1 MINVRSES
9 NRSYRGTKVQTYFW
23 ATPFYRPCLERA
35 GIKTTTN
42 CILYTSIGEFL
53 QRLGDNSKFFG
64 ELRENFHETYGE
76 YPDPKQAMAWKS
88 SLRYLGSVLREEESL
103 KNLSILLEYKLPFSG
118 ERIDALLLG
127 RGKSK
132 PLAFVFELKGWN
144 HAKPFCEDFV
154 DTDIGRQVHPEYQL
168 KNYVGKLRFS
178 HSASDIYDLDG
189 AVLMYNMERAQ
200 SRISFHGKSYYKG
213 EEAQLL
219 DALRERLAGPLDAR
233 LANQFVGGTYMQS
246 KKLFEAI
253 REHFEEIRKASYEAL
268 AEKGY
273 GLSNEQ
279 LDVVDQILAD
289 LESGNKVVYL
299 VRGGPGSG
307 KTLLAIHLLLSSL
320 AKGKSSVLTYRNN
333 RLLNSLRKVLDK
345 RKEGLDV
352 PIKFYSTGK
361 PFNPG
366 IAEKKFEGFFDLVI
380 YDEAQRMS
388 FDNISYA
395 MQRGKVLVYFYDESQ
410 ILNAEESGTTEN
422 FLEEIH
428 AQRLNVEQRSLNGY
442 YRVLGG
448 RQYHDW
454 VEKLLAEP
462 NTVERIPP
470 WGSGYDL
477 KVFASIKEMVDAL
490 RSRRDEDPDS
500 RVGLIASFTE
510 SPGDTKNPKSPK
522 NLRIGN
528 GLLSGLDVYRDFAD
542 SIYWLMDPKKDYVP
556 FWVNGGSNRLK
567 ECASI
572 YGAQGFEIDYAGIV
586 WGRDFV
592 YREGSWEI
600 GNYCEDNIARPSL
613 KQILQRVKEGDLQSR
628 ELATRLLV
636 NRYRIFL
643 TRGIKGTYIFCEDK
657 PTAEFLQQ
665 VLLLTYLVR

>member
-1 MINVRSES
+1 
-9 NRSYRGTKVQTYFW
+9 
-23 ATPFYRPCLERA
+23 
-35 GIKTTTN
+35 
-42 CILYTSIGEFL
+42 
-53 QRLGDNSKFFG
+53 
-64 ELRENFHETYGE
+64 
-76 YPDPKQAMAWKS
+76 MAWKS
-88 SLRYLGSVLREEESL
+88 SLRYLGSVLGKDRSL
-103 KNLSILLEYKLPFSG
+103 NDLSILLEYKLPFSG
-118 ERIDALLLG
+118 ERIDAILLG
-127 RGKSK
+127 MSKSK

-144 HAKPFCEDFV
+144 HAKSFCEDFV

-178 HSASDIYDLDG
+178 HSASDSYGLDG

-200 SRISFHGKSYYKG
+200 SRISFHEKSYYKG

-219 DALRERLAGPLDAR
+219 NVLRDRFVGPLDTR
-233 LANQFVGGTYMQS
+233 IANQFVSGTYRQS

-279 LDVVDQILAD
+279 LDVVDQIVDD
-289 LESGNKVVYL
+289 LEAGNKIVYL

-320 AKGKSSVLTYRNN
+320 AKAKSSVLTYRNN

-366 IAEKKFEGFFDLVI
+366 IAEKNFEGYFDLVI

-388 FDNISYA
+388 LDNISYG
-395 MQRGKVLVYFYDESQ
+395 MQRGKVMVYFYDESQ
-410 ILNAEESGTTEN
+410 ILNAEENGTTEN
-422 FLEEIH
+422 FLREVH

-462 NTVERIPP
+462 SAVERIPT

-477 KVFASIKEMVDAL
+477 KVFGSVQEMIDAL
-490 RSRRDEDPDS
+490 RSRHTEDPNS
-500 RVGLIASFTE
+500 RVGLIAAFTE
-510 SPGDTKNPKSPK
+510 SSGDNKNPKSPK

-528 GLLSGLDVYRDFAD
+528 GLPSGLDAYRDFDD

-592 YREGSWEI
+592 YREGSWEV

-613 KQILQRVKEGDLQSR
+613 KQILQRVKEGDPQSK

-665 VLLLTYLVR
+665 VLLLTYLVS